1 MASRHVA
8 GIVGAALALVACRH
22 PMPATEQPP
31 LIAVDA
37 AVDAAVVT
45 PPAPPP
51 TLRLPTTVAPTAY
64 QLTLGID
71 PARPSFDGAVVIDL
85 ALAEPT
91 DVVWLH
97 ADALTLD
104 RVTIDAADG
113 PRAVTL
119 VPDAAS
125 QHVGLWVTPPL
136 PAGAARATLAYRG
149 EIVDD
154 EPMGLF
160 AQRDGAHRY
169 VYSQMEGVFA
179 RRVVP
184 CFDEPQWKV
193 PWQVT
198 VRAPAGFTVLGNMPE
213 RARRTVD
220 AGVEIELAPTPP
232 MASYLLAVAVGSFEA
247 VDIGPVGR
255 DAVPARVL
263 TPAGRSAAAAAAAAV
278 TPVLVD
284 RLEAYFDRPLPLA
297 KLDLLAVPQF
307 FGAMENPGL
316 ITFTSSTLLIDPA
329 RPSAVAQRDLRG
341 VVAHE
346 LAHQWFGD
354 LVTPRWWDDLW
365 LNESFATW
373 MAAGIARKLDPRAA
387 RLTADRASM
396 ERAMAADA
404 LPSARPL
411 RRPIEG
417 GLDVDDSFD
426 AIAYE
431 KGGALLAM
439 FERQLGAERL
449 RAGVRG
455 YIATHAGGNASA
467 ADFLAALAAATEP
480 EVAAAFASF
489 LDHPG
494 VPEVAVT
501 LTCAAGTDATVAAT
515 VTSARGDAP
524 WTLPIC
530 VRFPDRGA
538 TWSERCA
545 WLPPGGGAVTVPRC
559 PAWVTVNP
567 DGAGYYRVAYAPAL
581 DAALRTHLR
590 DLAVADRF
598 TRAADLAAQVRAGH
612 ADVATLLAW
621 QAALVATG
629 DRHDLLAAVALAEVV
644 AEHVAPADRP
654 RWQRF
659 IRARFGA
666 VARKLGVLPRRGD
679 SPTVLAARARVRALV
694 VEDGADP
701 TLGRA
706 VVAAVDAWLAGG
718 ADPGDD
724 RGELLRLAAIVAPA
738 GLRDRL
744 ILRLRATDDR
754 DLREELID
762 ALAAQHDAAARAD
775 NRAEFFDDE
784 SDPLTALPLVVDAL
798 GTDDDAGAWTE
809 LTADFDRVA
818 ARLMPL
824 DRAELVARAGLRCS
838 PTSAAEVEAFFRP
851 RAEDDPHR
859 LRRRLASAP
868 PGRAGAVPRRGP
880 PVPGRR

>member
-1 MASRHVA
+1 MAPRLT
-8 GIVGAALALVACRH
+8 ALAMIAVAAACR
-22 PMPATEQPP
+22 PPAPRSDPP
-31 LIAVDA
+31 RPPTAVDA
-37 AVDAAVVT
+37 AVTA
-45 PPAPPP
+45 PPAPPT
-51 TLRLPTTVAPTAY
+51 TLRLPGTVAPTGY
-64 QLTLGID
+64 QLTLAID
-71 PARPSFDGAVVIDL
+71 PARASFDGAVVIDL
-85 ALAEPT
+85 ALTEPT
-91 DVVWLH
+91 AVVWLH
-97 ADALTLD
+97 ADALMID
-104 RVTIDAADG
+104 RVTVEAPGG

-119 VPDAAS
+119 VPDAPS
-125 QHVGLWVTPPL
+125 QRVGLWVDPPL
-136 PAGAARATLAYRG
+136 AAGAARATLAYRG
-149 EIVDD
+149 TVVDD

-220 AGVEIELAPTPP
+220 AEVEIELAPTPP
-232 MASYLLAVAVGSFEA
+232 MASYLLAVAVGTFEA
-247 VDIGPVGR
+247 VDLGPVGR
-255 DAVPARVL
+255 GAVPTRVL
-263 TPAGRSAAAAAAAAV
+263 TPAGWSAHAAAAAAV
-278 TPVLVD
+278 TPALVD

-316 ITFTSSTLLIDPA
+316 ITFATSVLLIDPA
-329 RPSAVAQRDLRG
+329 RPSAIAQRELHG

-373 MAAGIARKLDPRAA
+373 MAVKIARGLDPRAD
-387 RLTADRASM
+387 RLTADRAAM

-411 RRPIEG
+411 RRPIAG

-467 ADFLAALAAATEP
+467 ADFLAALAAAAEP

-501 LTCAAGTDATVAAT
+501 LTCAAGADATVAAT

-538 TWSERCA
+538 TWGERCA
-545 WLPPGGGAVTVPRC
+545 WLPPGGGAVTVPGC
-559 PAWVTVNP
+559 PAWITVNP
-567 DGAGYYRVAYAPAL
+567 DGAGYYRVAYAPTL
-581 DAALRTHLR
+581 DAALRRHLR

-598 TRAADLAAQVRAGH
+598 TRAADLAAEVRAGR
-612 ADVATLLAW
+612 AEVATLFSW
-621 QAALVATG
+621 IGSLVATG
-629 DRHDLLAAVALAEVV
+629 DRHDLLAAVGLANLL
-644 AEHVAPADRP
+644 AAHVAPADRL

-659 IRARFGA
+659 VRARFGA
-666 VARKLGVLPRRGD
+666 VARTLGVLPRSGD
-679 SPTVLAARARVRALV
+679 SPTVLAARGQVRALV
-694 VEDGADP
+694 VEHGADP
-701 TLGRA
+701 ALRRA
-706 VVAAVDAWLAGG
+706 VVTAVDAWLAGG

-724 RGELLRLAAIVAPA
+724 RSELLRLAAVVAPP
-738 GLRDRL
+738 GLRERL
-744 ILRLRATDDR
+744 VARLRATDDR

-762 ALAAQHDAAARAD
+762 ALAAQHAAAARAD
-775 NRAEFFDDE
+775 NRALFLHDDL
-784 SDPLTALPLVVDAL
+784 DPLTALALVVDGL
-798 GTDDDAGAWTE
+798 GADVDADAWTE
-809 LTADFDRVA
+809 LTTDYERLA
-818 ARLMPL
+818 ARLLPL
-824 DRAELVARAGLRCS
+824 DRAELVATAGNRCS
-838 PTSAAEVEAFFRP
+838 TAAAAEVEAFFRP
-851 RAEDDPHR
+851 RTDADP
-859 LRRRLASAP
+859 RLALELGPALERIARCAATRERLQP
-868 PGRAGAVPRRGP
+868 AIAAALPR
-880 PVPGRR
+880 